1 LSDAEGAYE
10 DGYGSRRRPA
20 LPGGSVRQA
29 AKNMPTLLVPLNEL
43 LFATTDGARAQ
54 GPRTGAIVAS
64 WSKSATA
71 DLRATKR
78 RIDRLT
84 DIEKGRPARPRCPI
98 QRKSLFDA
106 ISSNRGVMLRKFGR
120 TKPAG

>member
-1 LSDAEGAYE
+1 
-10 DGYGSRRRPA
+10 
-20 LPGGSVRQA
+20 
-29 AKNMPTLLVPLNEL
+29 MPTLLVPLNEL

-84 DIEKGRPARPRCPI
+84 DIEKGGRHGPAARSNAKAYLTRFP
-98 QRKSLFDA
+98 A
-106 ISSNRGVMLRKFGR
+106 IG
-120 TKPAG
+120 A